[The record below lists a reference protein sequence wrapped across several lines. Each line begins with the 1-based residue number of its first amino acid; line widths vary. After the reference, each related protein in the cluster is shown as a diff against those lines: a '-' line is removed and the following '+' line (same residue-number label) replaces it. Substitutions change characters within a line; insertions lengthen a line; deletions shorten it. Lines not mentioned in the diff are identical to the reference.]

1 MPRNVV
7 KFQRFGTPLER
18 EEGGGLDCDGFAD
31 KEKER
36 EGGGEREREER
47 ERRKRKTEDRGWGER
62 ATGTPVIKSHNRKWY
77 VKSREILGVVI
88 VSRQA
93 LKSRSCS
100 RSLSRSLFV
109 NVCAGAHFLLPV
121 GGQDLLFLRRRN
133 RVTHSLPKP

>member
-36 EGGGEREREER
+36 EGGGE
-47 ERRKRKTEDRGWGER
+47 
-62 ATGTPVIKSHNRKWY
+62 SHNRKWY